1 VTDREPL
8 TPLLKWLILV
18 GLIAVGAAI
27 AAHYGLFHVLV
38 EGDRSRLSLV
48 IMVIFVA
55 SSGHAGWRSWLIAK
69 ELSVAK
75 NTRRRLTATP
85 PIVTDSVKPADASAF
100 GRPEESVVGR
110 HLHRVARARSQ
121 RTGGFESGP
130 SPDDLL
136 RSIRQ
141 GYDGGWFIADL
152 MFKLGLVGTVIGF
165 ILMLGG
171 VTELKSADL
180 TAAQQMLTSMSG
192 GMQVAL
198 FTTLTG
204 LIAGTLLGLQYQLL
218 DRSAIQLQTVVLE
231 LEDLSWP
238 DPKSGLEESS
248 VDIE

>member
-1 VTDREPL
+1 MADREPL
-8 TPLLKWLILV
+8 TPLLKWLILI

-27 AAHYGLFHVLV
+27 TAHYGLFHVLV

-48 IMVIFVA
+48 ILVIFVV
-55 SSGHAGWRSWLIAK
+55 SSGHAGWRSWLVAK
-69 ELSVAK
+69 ELSVAR
-75 NTRRRLTATP
+75 NIRGRLTGTP
-85 PIVTDSVKPADASAF
+85 PNTTDPVKPSDASAT
-100 GRPEESVVGR
+100 GQLNQSVVSR
-110 HLHRVARARSQ
+110 HLDRVARVRSHGVGALE
-121 RTGGFESGP
+121 TGP
-130 SPDDLL
+130 SADDLL

-180 TAAQQMLTSMSG
+180 TAAQQMLTAMSG

-218 DRSAIQLQTVVLE
+218 DRSAIQLQAVVLE

-238 DPKSGLEESS
+238 DPKSGPEGAGVE
-248 VDIE
+248 IE